1 MRLFLVS
8 RQDTELLYLL
18 AGHCRLQVG
27 DQRLPVTE
35 HRTPA
40 HLGSGHAARDFAD
53 KPKRGDVAAR
63 QAEGA
68 KLRRFG
74 CDDMA
79 NAQKVLQ
86 KGRSSCASLC

>member
-27 DQRLPVTE
+27 DQRLPVGE
-35 HRTPA
+35 HGTPA
-40 HLGSGHAARDFAD
+40 HLGSGHAARDLAD
-53 KPKRGDVAAR
+53 KTKRSNVTAR
-63 QAEGA
+63 QSEGA
-68 KLRRFG
+68 KLRSFG

-79 NAQKVLQ
+79 NARKVLQ
-86 KGRSSCASLC
+86 ECRSLFAPLR